1 MRGAIGIRMIIII
14 MIILIIRIIIRVTIL
29 ISKPMV
35 ILIIIMIIS
44 GGPSGA
50 NAVVR
55 SGLFDPKDRTAVLS
69 GLELQL

>member
-1 MRGAIGIRMIIII
+1 MIA
-14 MIILIIRIIIRVTIL
+14 IILIIVIIKIITT
-29 ISKPMV
+29 S
-35 ILIIIMIIS
+35 IIMRIKRKKNLS

-55 SGLFDPKDRTAVLS
+55 PSLFDPKDRTAVLS

>member
-1 MRGAIGIRMIIII
+1 MASASEMSKRAKTFDELLPKVLQNQGFRRVRS
-14 MIILIIRIIIRVTIL
+14 RIHNKNL
-29 ISKPMV
+29 
-35 ILIIIMIIS
+35 LIS

-69 GLELQL
+69 RLELQL